1 MINEISVWT
10 VMIAVI
16 NITIA
21 VAAICGFRYLFGKLA
36 GVSTTVELAEKD
48 NYAFGVA
55 FAGGAGALALVLSA
69 AVTGDSAA
77 SLITEALNVLTYAV
91 AGIVLLKVGSLIND
105 RIIFNHFSLKQ
116 AIHEH
121 NVGAGVVQAANFL
134 ALGFIINAA
143 MNWVESEDW
152 RGLLPVFL
160 VFIAAQL
167 ILILVTR
174 IRTQVFSRRHNGESF
189 QHAIEAGNTAL
200 SIRYAGHIL
209 GASLAVSACGS
220 IVPYLYNQYWLSAII
235 WAGVAAALTL
245 LLSLLSII
253 ARSAILAKIDV
264 RQEVDEQ
271 QNIGVAFVEAV
282 IYIAVGLLLS
292 GVVA

>member
-1 MINEISVWT
+1 MINEISIWA
-10 VMIAVI
+10 VMIAAI

-21 VAAICGFRYLFGKLA
+21 VAAICGFRFLFGKLA

-48 NYAFGVA
+48 NYAFGIS

-77 SLITEALNVLTYAV
+77 SLMAEALNVITYAA
-91 AGIVLLKVGSLIND
+91 AGIVLLKVGALIND
-105 RIIFNHFSLKQ
+105 RIIFNKFSLKQ
-116 AIHEH
+116 AIHQQ

-134 ALGFIINAA
+134 ALGFIIHAA

-152 RGLLPVFL
+152 TGLLPVLL
-160 VFIAAQL
+160 VFIAGQL

-174 IRTQVFSRRHNGESF
+174 LRTQIFKRRHDGESF

-209 GASLAVSACGS
+209 GTSLAVSAGGS
-220 IVPYLYNQYWLSAII
+220 IVPYLYNEFWLSAVI
-235 WAGVAAALTL
+235 WAGVAAVLTL

-253 ARSAILAKIDV
+253 ARAAILAKINV
-264 RQEVDEQ
+264 REEVDEQ
-271 QNIGVAFVEAV
+271 QNIGVAYIEAV
-282 IYIAVGLLLS
+282 IFISVGLLLS